1 MATSDILGL
10 FMSPE
15 QYQAQQMAQQQAA
28 EQQRA
33 FNFAQLS
40 PRDQAVYSTF
50 LGAQQLGRGFGGLLG
65 VQDPQLQRI
74 RQRQEI
80 MQSINPADMASLE
93 QGILRASQTGDSEL
107 ALTLADYARNA
118 ASNIALTKQ
127 RETEKVPQDIQI
139 AARIRQLTADRLK
152 LPENERGPIDAEIK
166 RLERLSKPGA
176 TDKVEQLRDLYLA
189 EEEAVRKAQAKA
201 APSQTVGLDGQP
213 LATRAAVN
221 VDDDPEVRA
230 IRSLIRVATG
240 DKEGKE
246 IEVVAKATA
255 LADTVSSD
263 RNSAAW
269 KEKYKT
275 ELTRLTADKQEVEK
289 PTEAERNAKIFAKN
303 SEFPEGSEGY
313 NKVFNTKFAEL
324 IGKSE
329 TAKPTEA
336 ERNATIFAK
345 NSGFPEGSEGY
356 NKAFNTKFAE
366 LIGKSETAKPTEAER
381 NATIF
386 AKNSGFPEG
395 SEGYNKAFNTKFAE
409 LIGKSSGKQP
419 DAIEIADSIA
429 GLKKQIRDAKDL
441 NAPEILQAK
450 DKLAVLEQQLK
461 KDKPNLT
468 VVGEVESGPFAGLAL
483 YVDETKDQQFV
494 YVTDKDGN
502 QVRQPVTAKVDRV
515 TSKVTATATSSSAA
529 AGKKAFAEKLG
540 ALDAKDVES
549 ARANRDNAI
558 AAINTLN
565 ELTRLNQQGVTSGSF
580 AEGRLGALNLLNTLG
595 LVSSNDVSVL
605 ANSQTFGKVAGDLI
619 LATLGGKLG
628 AGFSNE
634 DRKFIAGLVP
644 SLETSREARQ
654 KLITFMMKKNQLII
668 DEATRLEDYAR
679 DNEGLKGFKPRIPII
694 NAPTPGSVRA
704 MSDDEL
710 RAAIKAK
717 KGK

>member
-40 PRDQAVYSTF
+40 PRDQAVYGMF
-50 LGAQQLGRGFGGLLG
+50 LGGQQLARGLGGLLG

-303 SEFPEGSEGY
+303 SGFPEGSEGY

-324 IGKSE
+324 ISKSE

-345 NSGFPEGSEGY
+345 NSGFAEGSEGY
-356 NKAFNTKFAE
+356 NKVFKEKFAE
-366 LIGKSETAKPTEAER
+366 LIGKT
-381 NATIF
+381 
-386 AKNSGFPEG
+386 
-395 SEGYNKAFNTKFAE
+395 
-409 LIGKSSGKQP
+409 SGKQP
-419 DAIEIADSIA
+419 DAIEIADAIA
-429 GLKKQIRDAKDL
+429 GLKKQIRDAKDP

-468 VVGEVESGPFAGLAL
+468 VVGEVRTGVDKGKTV
-483 YVDETKDQQFV
+483 YVDEVKDQQFV
-494 YVTDKDGN
+494 YSKN
-502 QVRQPVTAKVDRV
+502 EKNEQVRKLVSDVDVDRMTSQVTA
-515 TSKVTATATSSSAA
+515 SASSSAA
-529 AGKKAFAEKLG
+529 PGVKAFREKLG
-540 ALDAKDVES
+540 GLDAKDVEA

-558 AAINTLN
+558 AALNTLN
-565 ELTRLNQQGVTSGSF
+565 ELTRLDQQGVTSGAF
-580 AEGRLGALNLLNTLG
+580 AEGRIGAVNLLNTLG
-595 LVSSNDVSVL
+595 LVSNKDAGTL
-605 ANSQTFGKVAGDLI
+605 ANSQTFSKVSGDLI

-644 SLETSREARQ
+644 QLETSRKARQ
-654 KLITFMMKKNQLII
+654 QLINFMAKKNQLII
-668 DEATRLEDYAR
+668 DEAIRLEDYAR
-679 DNEGLKGFKPRIPII
+679 ENDGLKGFRPKIPIV
-694 NAPTPGSVRA
+694 NAPAPGTVRS
-704 MSDDEL
+704 MTDDEL
-710 RAAIKAK
+710 KAAIEKAR